1 MRIAQL
7 SKKYGGIDKR
17 TIDFYTKKGL
27 LKPKKEQSSGYR
39 EYDKSAVEDLGK
51 ILILREMDYSI
62 TEIKRILDDPS
73 CWTVELIE
81 KQIGMLKDNQRKMN
95 DKYDQLIR
103 FAEAMK
109 ETNAS
114 LGMPFQ
120 LADIGIPI
128 DQFVKGFGLG
138 YQWFRDHQDEIV
150 EEPEEDFAQLN
161 DMIISFSMAMSSK
174 TDFSFDSK
182 EVQQIVEHLSKR
194 LQNYYGVIMHYSLL
208 SHIKSKAW
216 KTYFMPEEES
226 TEKEYV
232 EYLSI
237 CADWFREAKTKE
249 EVLDFKKMK
258 KQYRERIKEVDQALE
273 LEADETIADDIELVI
288 SEVCKMYTD
297 SVLLSQFISPI
308 MKSIQDMIEGY
319 RKGTTA
325 FILSAIEYYASS
337 HTQENE

>member
-17 TIDFYTKKGL
+17 TIDFYTNKGL
-27 LKPKKEQSSGYR
+27 LKPKKDQSSGYR

-62 TEIKRILDDPS
+62 TEIQRVLDDPS
-73 CWTVELIE
+73 CWTTELIE

-120 LADIGIPI
+120 LADMGIPI

-150 EEPEEDFAQLN
+150 EEVEEDFAQLN
-161 DMIISFSMAMSSK
+161 DMLISFSMAMSNK
-174 TDFSFDSK
+174 TDLGYDSK
-182 EVQQIVEHLSKR
+182 EVQQIVDHLSKR
-194 LQNYYGVIMHYSLL
+194 LKNYYGIIM
-208 SHIKSKAW
+208 
-216 KTYFMPEEES
+216 
-226 TEKEYV
+226 
-232 EYLSI
+232 
-237 CADWFREAKTKE
+237 
-249 EVLDFKKMK
+249 
-258 KQYRERIKEVDQALE
+258 
-273 LEADETIADDIELVI
+273 
-288 SEVCKMYTD
+288 
-297 SVLLSQFISPI
+297 
-308 MKSIQDMIEGY
+308 
-319 RKGTTA
+319 
-325 FILSAIEYYASS
+325 
-337 HTQENE
+337 